1 MAEKT
6 DAPRSCLCGGAGP
19 QLTELVAQCMPE
31 PAREHFRASRIEF
44 LKGVRSLIDERISSL
59 SREASKG
66 ASIPV
71 E

>member
-1 MAEKT
+1 MDEKT
-6 DAPRSCLCGGAGP
+6 EVRRVCFCAGAGP
-19 QLTELVAQCMPE
+19 HLTELVAQCMPE